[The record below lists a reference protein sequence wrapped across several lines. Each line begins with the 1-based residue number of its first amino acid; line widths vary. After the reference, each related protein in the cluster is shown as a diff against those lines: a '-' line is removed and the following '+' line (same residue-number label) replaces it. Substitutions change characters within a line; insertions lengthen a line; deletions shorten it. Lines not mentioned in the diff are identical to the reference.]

1 MRPDKRDD
9 NQLRKINVV
18 KNVQLQSDGS
28 CLISLGNTQV
38 ICAVRYE
45 NRVPSFL
52 KGSGQGWITADYSM
66 LPGSTNTRTGRNNI
80 NSGRSKEIQ
89 RLIGRSLRSVV
100 NLKQLGEN
108 SLLIDCDVLN
118 ADGGTRTASIIGS
131 VIALH
136 NAIVK
141 LQSSNTLP
149 NNIDFHPIGA
159 ISVGIL
165 NSKVILDLNYEE
177 DSQALADF
185 NFVMDEFGNLIEVQG
200 TGETGKFTKGELILA
215 TEIAE
220 EAIKDI
226 ISIQKEYFDK

>member
-1 MRPDKRDD
+1 MRPDKRDN

-45 NRVPSFL
+45 NKVPSFL

-100 NLKQLGEN
+100 NLKQMGEN

-200 TGETGKFTKGELILA
+200 TGETGKFTKSELILA

-220 EAIKDI
+220 AAIKDI

>member
-100 NLKQLGEN
+100 NLKQMGEN

-200 TGETGKFTKGELILA
+200 TGETGKFTKSELILA

-220 EAIKDI
+220 AAIKDI

>member
-200 TGETGKFTKGELILA
+200 TGETGKFTKSELILA

>member
-1 MRPDKRDD
+1 LRPDKRDD

-100 NLKQLGEN
+100 NLKELGEN

-149 NNIDFHPIGA
+149 NDIDFHPIGA

-200 TGETGKFTKGELILA
+200 TGETGKFTKSELILA

-220 EAIKDI
+220 AAIKDI

>member
-200 TGETGKFTKGELILA
+200 TGETGKFTKSELILA

-220 EAIKDI
+220 AAIKDI

>member
-1 MRPDKRDD
+1 LRLDKRDN

-100 NLKQLGEN
+100 NLKQMGEN

-200 TGETGKFTKGELILA
+200 TGETGKFTKSELILA

-220 EAIKDI
+220 AAIKDI

>member
-1 MRPDKRDD
+1 LRPDKRDD

-200 TGETGKFTKGELILA
+200 TGETGKFTKSELILA

-220 EAIKDI
+220 AAIKDI

>member
-1 MRPDKRDD
+1 MRPDKRDN

>member
-1 MRPDKRDD
+1 MRSDKRDN
-9 NQLRKINVV
+9 NQLRKISVV

>member
-1 MRPDKRDD
+1 MRPDKRDN

-89 RLIGRSLRSVV
+89 RLIGRSLRSIV

-131 VIALH
+131 VIALR

-200 TGETGKFTKGELILA
+200 TGETGKFTKSELILA
-215 TEIAE
+215 TEIAD

>member
-1 MRPDKRDD
+1 LRPDKRDD

-100 NLKQLGEN
+100 NLKELGEN

-200 TGETGKFTKGELILA
+200 TGETGKFTKSELILA

-220 EAIKDI
+220 AAIKDI

>member
-1 MRPDKRDD
+1 MRPDKRDN

-100 NLKQLGEN
+100 NLKQMGEN

-200 TGETGKFTKGELILA
+200 TGETGKFTKSELILA

-220 EAIKDI
+220 AAIKDI

>member
-1 MRPDKRDD
+1 LRPDKRDN

-89 RLIGRSLRSVV
+89 RLIGRSLRSIV

-131 VIALH
+131 VIALR

-200 TGETGKFTKGELILA
+200 TGETGKFTKSELILA
-215 TEIAE
+215 TEIAD

>member
-1 MRPDKRDD
+1 LRPDKRDD

-149 NNIDFHPIGA
+149 NDIDFHPIGA

-200 TGETGKFTKGELILA
+200 TGETGTFTKSELILA

-220 EAIKDI
+220 AAIKDI

>member
-1 MRPDKRDD
+1 LRPDKRDD

-66 LPGSTNTRTGRNNI
+66 LPGATNTRTGRNNI

-100 NLKQLGEN
+100 NLKELGEN

-149 NNIDFHPIGA
+149 NDIDFHPIGA

-200 TGETGKFTKGELILA
+200 TGETGTFTKSELILA

-220 EAIKDI
+220 AAIKDI